1 MLGIFNAYVGRHPR
15 QTQLQNIHTEKKQT
29 NKWEME
35 TSSSLRQH
43 ERSRGFFCLIWS
55 ALRVHMHCQCVYF
68 TKHDRDTKFQK
79 CLHVFVQLN
88 CECSKKIVEWLNKR
102 FASVQTK
109 SSLKKPFETYQTSL
123 VTCIV
128 PLNYSQHFSSSLVIK
143 LYLVHTKKWRIRLNI
158 LECRETHVLD
168 YLWHWSYA
176 YSLNKS
182 HSYS

>member
-1 MLGIFNAYVGRHPR
+1 MSAD
-15 QTQLQNIHTEKKQT
+15 TQDKRNCKTYTQKRNKQINEKWKLLLLSVNT
-29 NKWEME
+29 K
-35 TSSSLRQH
+35 
-43 ERSRGFFCLIWS
+43 GVVAFFCLIWS

-88 CECSKKIVEWLNKR
+88 CDCSKKIVEWLNKR

-109 SSLKKPFETYQTSL
+109 SWLKKPFETYQASL

-143 LYLVHTKKWRIRLNI
+143 LYLVHTQKWRIRLNI
-158 LECRETHVLD
+158 LECRGTHVLD